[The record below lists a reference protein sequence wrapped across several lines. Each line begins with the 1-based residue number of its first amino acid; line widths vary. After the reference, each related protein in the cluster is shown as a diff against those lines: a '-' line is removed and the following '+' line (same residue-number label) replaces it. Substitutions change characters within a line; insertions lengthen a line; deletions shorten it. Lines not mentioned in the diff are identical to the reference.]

1 MKFETEKIVT
11 GIVERVSKKT
21 NKTYRMIMYL
31 NDDGTTFTSM
41 LQEDVKIPEGL
52 KQLDLC
58 NVVFEVT
65 FYNGNVNGLKD
76 YWLEY
81 CKMECN

>member
-1 MKFETEKIVT
+1 MKFETELIVT
-11 GIVERVSKKT
+11 GIVEKVSKKT

-41 LQEDVKIPEGL
+41 LHEDVEIPEGL

-58 NVVFEVT
+58 NVLFEVT
-65 FYNGNVNGLKD
+65 FYNGNVNGLRTVG
-76 YWLEY
+76 LEL
-81 CKMECN
+81 K

>member
-1 MKFETEKIVT
+1 MRFETEMIVT
-11 GIVERVSKKT
+11 GIVEKVSKKT
-21 NKTYRMIMYL
+21 NKTYRMIIYL

-41 LQEDVKIPEGL
+41 LPEDVNIPEGL

-65 FYNGNVNGLKD
+65 FFNGNVSGLRTVNIEI
-76 YWLEY
+76 LE
-81 CKMECN
+81 KG

>member
-1 MKFETEKIVT
+1 MKFETELIVT

-41 LQEDVKIPEGL
+41 LHEDVEIPEGL
-52 KQLDLC
+52 KRLDLC
-58 NVVFEVT
+58 NVEFEVT
-65 FYNGNVNGLKD
+65 FYNGNVNGLRTIG
-76 YWLEY
+76 LEL
-81 CKMECN
+81 K